1 MARKTKEDAQLTKDA
16 ILNAAMDVIFKKGLS
31 YVTMADIADAA
42 NVSRG
47 AVYGHYKGKVEVAL
61 AMCQR
66 AVEQLQ
72 PLDKHTEESCLQY
85 LYRLGLH
92 QLRLAVEPSDIQR
105 VLFILYTKIDDE
117 ESLMALRREWELAY
131 LSQVHHWLLEA
142 VRNKELPADLNHE
155 FAATYLQAL
164 LDGIFCMVYWYSH
177 GDAKQWAQGEL
188 LFQVG
193 FETLQNSPRFRL
205 ESPHSQE
212 SAN

>member
-16 ILNAAMDVIFKKGLS
+16 ILDAAVDVIFKKGLS
-31 YVTMADIADAA
+31 YVTMTDIADAA

-61 AMCQR
+61 AMCAR
-66 AVEQLQ
+66 AVEQVK
-72 PLDKHTEESCLQY
+72 PLDKRSDETCLQY

-92 QLRLAVEPSDIQR
+92 QLRLSVEPSDIQR

-117 ESLMALRREWELAY
+117 ESLMALRREWEVAY
-131 LSQVHHWLLEA
+131 RNQIHHWLLQA
-142 VRNKELPADLNHE
+142 VQQQELPADLDHE

-177 GDAKQWAQGEL
+177 GDAKQWEQGEL

-193 FETLQNSPRFRL
+193 FETLQTSAKFRL
-205 ESPHSQE
+205 QQS
-212 SAN
+212 

>member
-16 ILNAAMDVIFKKGLS
+16 ILDAAVDVIFKKGLS

-66 AVEQLQ
+66 AVEQVEQ
-72 PLDKHTEESCLQY
+72 LDKRAEETCLQY

-92 QLRLAVEPSDIQR
+92 QLRLSVEPSDIQR

-117 ESLMALRREWELAY
+117 ASLMALRREWELAY
-131 LSQVHHWLLEA
+131 RDQVHHWLLQA
-142 VRNKELPADLNHE
+142 VKHGELPHDLNHE
-155 FAATYLQAL
+155 LAATYLQAL

-177 GDAKQWAQGEL
+177 GDGKQWAQGEL

-193 FETLQNSPRFRL
+193 FETLQHSPKFRRQA
-205 ESPHSQE
+205 S
-212 SAN
+212 